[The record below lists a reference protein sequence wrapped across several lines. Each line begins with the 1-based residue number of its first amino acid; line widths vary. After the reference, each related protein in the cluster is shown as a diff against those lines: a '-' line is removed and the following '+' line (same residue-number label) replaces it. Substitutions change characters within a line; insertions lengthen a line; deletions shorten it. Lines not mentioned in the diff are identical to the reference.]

1 MSLNPDSPS
10 RDHTNTRVSR
20 YTYSLRRTNGFD
32 AWQKHV
38 RQLVGAGESIS
49 RSQRDRDLRRVVI
62 PG

>member
-1 MSLNPDSPS
+1 MSLDSDSLS
-10 RDHTNTRVSR
+10 REHTNTGGSR

-32 AWQKHV
+32 VWQKHV
-38 RQLVGAGESIS
+38 RQLVGSGESVS

>member
-1 MSLNPDSPS
+1 MSLNSDGSS
-10 RDHTNTRVSR
+10 REKGDRGGSR

-32 AWQKHV
+32 TWQKHV
-38 RQLVGAGESIS
+38 RELIGSGESVS

>member
-1 MSLNPDSPS
+1 MSLHSDGLPREQANSGGS
-10 RDHTNTRVSR
+10 K

-38 RQLVGAGESIS
+38 RELAGSGESVR
-49 RSQRDRDLRRVVI
+49 RSHRDRDLRRVVI